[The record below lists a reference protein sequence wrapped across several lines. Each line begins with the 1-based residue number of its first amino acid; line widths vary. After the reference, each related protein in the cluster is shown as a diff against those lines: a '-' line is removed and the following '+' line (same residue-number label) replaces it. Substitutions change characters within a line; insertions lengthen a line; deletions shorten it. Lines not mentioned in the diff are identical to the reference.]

1 MISFSRHRNKPAVEV
16 NMTPLVDVI
25 FILLIFFVIS
35 SIFVTRGMDV
45 DLPQAT
51 TARNVS
57 GKPLELVIKND
68 GTLFLDGNR
77 TFLTV
82 LNEDLSREFMDQGG
96 ERKVLLK
103 VQPDVHIKLFV
114 RIMDMVRRV
123 GFSNLVIATRPESTK
138 GEPEPGRG

>member
-1 MISFSRHRNKPAVEV
+1 MISFAKHRSKAPVEV

-45 DLPQAT
+45 ELPQAST
-51 TARNVS
+51 SQTVS

-68 GTLFLDGNR
+68 GTVFLDGNR

-82 LNEDLSREFMDQGG
+82 LHEDLSREFMDQGG

-123 GFSNLVIATRPESTK
+123 GFSNLVIATRPEGSGGT
-138 GEPEPGRG
+138 EPERG